1 MKITYS
7 SNYLKSLNKSCYPIK
22 PELRN
27 ELNRLQTFT
36 KKTKRGYRGGRHKQR
51 QITVVKGYRPPGK
64 GQLPRPPTVLTPIPQ
79 ELPPAQ
85 STHSR
90 TKDPS
95 PAVPGFFLTNT
106 RSTMNKLDELD
117 VLLHQSDNQTD
128 IAVLTETWQ
137 SDKIPDDFLSIDG
150 YNIFTRT
157 RDIKRG
163 GGVAVYVKEQTP
175 VMVPERNQ
183 GPGRT
188 RMSLAVGSSPS
199 ITSQCV
205 WNGSVCSIH
214 STEISSSN
222 SFGES
227 HHLYA

>member
-7 SNYLKSLNKSCYPIK
+7 ANYPKSLNKNCYPIN

-27 ELNRLQTFT
+27 DLNRLQTFT
-36 KKTKRGYRGGRHKQR
+36 KKTKRCCRAGRHKQR
-51 QITVVKGYRPPGK
+51 QITVVNGNRPPGK

-106 RSTMNKLDELD
+106 RSAMNKLDELD
-117 VLLHQSDNQTD
+117 VLLHQSDNQID

-137 SDKIPDDFLSIDG
+137 SDKIPDDFFSIDG

-163 GGVAVYVKEQTP
+163 GGVDSVCEGADPCYG
-175 VMVPERNQ
+175 PERNQ

-188 RMSLAVGSSPS
+188 RMSLAVGSFPS

-205 WNGSVCSIH
+205 WNGSVCGLH
-214 STEISSSN
+214 SP
-222 SFGES
+222 
-227 HHLYA
+227 